1 MILEDFRETNFLFS
15 EKSSKTG
22 KLPDVRNICDDI
34 RTRVLAG
41 CRLVLSGVVPN
52 NMRPEDHRFYKNAVA
67 LGAKI
72 QDQIS
77 PYVFFSKLSM
87 NH

>member
-1 MILEDFRETNFLFS
+1 MILKSKENFRGTDFSFS

-77 PYVFFSKLSM
+77 PYVFFLSK
-87 NH
+87 